1 MKATDEKTP
10 SYYSQEL
17 IDGAKAAAVNSKE
30 WAMLLRNA
38 IAAGDIDGAL
48 ALKDERTR
56 IWHTLADKLSAVAP
70 VAVTFAAPITTF
82 LVLDELDK
90 ARKLFETFDAAESA
104 LSEGGSHEEIGE
116 CFELRRLWREGV
128 AIHEALTD
136 FRLLCGC
143 INAGIK
149 AAQENAQALAKQAN
163 CLAAQGNKPQA
174 ARDKIVQMFK
184 YDLGKYGLKVNLQ
197 KVQAETCDVSCK
209 AADTDAEKAAK
220 AIVSAFKLDP
230 SAAMDA
236 ILKLELTTVATLRNA
251 IERQQ
256 KAAQIETAKQDS
268 EHKQGAAEG
277 IADKVPDNGKP
288 NPDTGR
294 PNVADM
300 VSALN
305 ADDEAKAAARRLADL
320 KAQGTTPEI
329 ESDLAKASQK
339 GRKVA
344 GL

>member
-1 MKATDEKTP
+1 MKASDEKVP
-10 SYYSQEL
+10 SYYNQEL

-30 WAMLLRNA
+30 WALLLRNA
-38 IAAGDIDGAL
+38 IAAGDIDGAI

-70 VAVTFAAPITTF
+70 VAVTFGAPITTF
-82 LVLDELDK
+82 LVLDAQDK
-90 ARKLFETFDAAESA
+90 AAKAFETFDTAESA
-104 LSEGGSHEEIGE
+104 LCDGGSHDEISE
-116 CFELRRLWREGV
+116 CADLRRVWRECV

-143 INAGIK
+143 VNAGIK
-149 AAQENAQALAKQAN
+149 AAQDNAQALAKQAN
-163 CLAAQGNKPQA
+163 CLAAQGDKPKA

-197 KVQAETCDVSCK
+197 KVQAETCEASCK
-209 AADTDAEKAAK
+209 VADTDAEKAAK

-230 SAAMDA
+230 SAAMEA

-256 KAAQIETAKQDS
+256 KAAQIETQKQDT
-268 EHKQGAAEG
+268 EHKEGALEQLAENM
-277 IADKVPDNGKP
+277 DGKP
-288 NPDTGR
+288 TDLASVGTASR
-294 PNVADM
+294 
-300 VSALN
+300 
-305 ADDEAKAAARRLADL
+305 EAKEAARRLADL
-320 KAQGTTPEI
+320 VAQGTTPEI
-329 ESDLAKASQK
+329 QADLAKADAK
-339 GRKVA
+339 GRKIA